1 MGEASECWNKEK
13 DLRTPKV
20 IVEGYFVMMND
31 DMFLDAIASLGLTYE
46 RHERDHHF
54 SKSEVY

>member
-20 IVEGYFVMMND
+20 MVEGYFVMMND

-46 RHERDHHF
+46 RDHHF